1 MTLDANKLLKLRS
14 QRKEGQGYQVT
25 IPQAQTAAQAAHK
38 AVDRRTVDQ
47 GKKAVLG
54 RTANQRTEAAK
65 ARNRVMAG
73 IHDNLAWK
81 DYEALKN
88 FDLKAGQK
96 EIDELERQRGALLKP
111 TSTHPATTYNRGGP
125 STSMT
130 SGISYPAALQ
140 APSKEL
146 TGAYALDKLISQK
159 KQYLNQ
165 AKRIQEGIAL
175 SGVTENADFDR
186 YSGYVSTYTDN
197 FWDKL
202 FENNYD
208 AVYEYINDQNG
219 FRDEYKD
226 SHRAYSRDNPWSDG
240 ESVFEEKGYD
250 YLTDN
255 EIAIYNYHYAKDG
268 KETAE
273 KYLDSIQE
281 TLNHRKATE
290 MFTNMED
297 KTALE
302 LAFHGLAGLDQFESG
317 VKNNFSKADYI
328 PQTAIQM
335 AAGMA
340 REDLADSSIPMWYNF
355 KEKKWEDKVFGA
367 SAGQMAADVIS
378 TTANMAPSVLSS
390 MAVGMVN
397 PAAGTLLGN
406 SMMFAS
412 SAGGAYQEALN
423 LGYDKGQAR
432 YYSMLVGA
440 SEAGLQYLLGG
451 IDELGGKVPG
461 NALKKMLD
469 GVDNAYARF
478 ALNLGGSMASEGLE
492 EGLQEVLTPMF
503 KSMALHA
510 DEDIDWGQ
518 VAYSALLGALTA
530 GALEGPSSIGADAR
544 AVRDAYTPEMEAA
557 LLEAALAEDEDSDVR
572 ALAERY
578 REQGEPLTGSQ
589 IMKLTKAYSA
599 YEEARIQEN
608 APEVDEEQ
616 VSAYTEEVQKRLTE
630 QDVYDNA
637 VVKAVVKKLTG
648 QELNRRERRALE
660 RSAEGKKVLQDM
672 QEGYTKRKPV
682 IDAVR
687 EHTQKKAEAV
697 PAEEG
702 VEAGATEVAEDPLLE
717 AIEAQEIAEAA
728 MAAEEG
734 AENAHSNPVGEAD
747 GFTEETVAES
757 ATVEPSGISE
767 QLTAKGTN
775 PAEVDAED
783 AGTSE
788 TGDVATDRV
797 RGIAREFGLREEF
810 VQEMLSGWTNAEV
823 PLRGIRT
830 VWEMGN
836 RGIPLEQASP
846 FERDRILLL
855 DPDNRRRVYRA
866 GWEAAHGAARDAAS
880 PGTERAAGG
889 SGRTIEEV
897 AGEYGNQAKAV
908 SELYREGQDV
918 EKFASAVQAAWE
930 MGNSGIPMERAISS
944 VRTQDIAEEHRRKA
958 YRLGQGAARVAAQS
972 QDKGNA
978 KKATGGTVRRKGVVK
993 AQSGITISE
1002 LSQTFNDRQR
1012 SAYKL
1017 LSFYAEVTGIDVVL
1031 YKGTQEQETGR
1042 FAHGEDTIYIDIAA
1056 GTNGWDTTD
1065 LSAYTMMRTF
1075 SHEFVHFVE
1084 KWSAE
1089 QYNQLREVV
1098 FSQMEKNGQDAEALV
1113 ELAMQE
1119 QGLDFD
1125 QASREVVAEALTDI
1139 LPDSQFVQTLASKHK
1154 SLFEKIRERLEQ
1166 FVVDLKEHFKKLTGN
1181 NSREAVALKSQVGE
1195 ALGYAEEIL
1204 QVFDKV
1210 AGEAVEA
1217 YQATVMGEEVP
1228 AAEVVAEENGEEPE
1242 AAEEAP
1248 KPDWDE
1254 LGKTIP
1260 DGLRKYHNKFGGKH
1274 PMSVLTVKG
1283 KDGDTV
1289 YAGSGF
1295 LIFRINERLTN
1306 WPGFDG
1312 YMKRLMTPEQFDSFA
1327 GKGKPL
1333 TEQPMIGMNGKIK
1346 VAEFDTPDGTIFCNY
1361 DLLRYLDGNTLT
1373 YKKLGSGSA
1382 IQAVDPATGE
1392 LVGVLMGMKVDGK
1405 NITDKKPGRMKSFKA
1420 AQTVKA
1426 EKPAEVP
1433 KQEAQTIADDRFTIE
1448 ATKGGTV
1455 YVTFPGKP
1463 DAAVR
1468 DALKAQGFKWSPKK
1482 KAWYAKDDPARVAKT
1497 IRDAFDAYDI
1507 GVAEAR
1513 ERGSII
1519 PAAKSKA
1526 LEGLM
1531 KERKDDLRPVID
1543 AFNKGV
1549 ADEINR
1555 QTISEV
1561 KAAEVTPKAEE
1572 PVEAAPAVEVAPEAE
1587 MEGATPSEK
1596 IANAIVRDYL
1606 SKDQVID
1613 SQKLYALADRA
1624 FGGTQAQGAYD
1635 RKDAY
1640 DALELA
1646 VNKYLLDFAKD
1657 MNGDGLKAMQSVR
1670 KLEELLRF
1678 LPTQTVRTQEQQD
1691 FQQFSTPPN
1700 IAYLAAWAGNVQPGE
1715 MVLEPSAGIGG
1726 IAVFAKSWGAEV
1738 AVNELSKRR
1747 LGILERMGFD
1757 HMFNENAEQI
1767 DNVLPENIQPSLVLM
1782 NPPFSSTA
1790 GRTAHNKTSN
1800 AERHIDQALARL
1812 SDGGRLVAVLGKGM
1826 NDADYRKYW
1835 NKVRKEY
1842 TIRANLSIDGS
1853 NYRKYG
1859 TTWGVQLVVIDKVG
1873 PQTGQ
1878 TVTGSFTDLTEVP
1891 GILEEIRNDRKTVE
1905 RPGTGR
1911 SSNVDSLPVPDGR
1924 VDGVSRERGTGSS
1937 ERTPG
1942 EPTRNAGQRSGGSDA
1957 GSSRVRRGTGHGD
1970 LRQTAQAV
1978 LGIEDGQRVRGN
1990 AGADHRADDA
2000 SAGAGELAR
2009 PQSQRTSRLTEEA
2022 AREDDGVY
2030 ATFVIPEVPIPGG
2043 RKHPATLVESAAMS
2057 AVPMPKA
2064 TYTPTLPANVVA
2076 SNLSDAQM
2084 VTVTYAGQAH
2094 SQMLPDG
2101 TRKGFFIGDGTGVGK
2116 GRQIAGV
2123 ILDNFMQG
2131 RTKAVWVS
2139 KNGDLYGDAI
2149 RDWTGTTGRNKDEVL
2164 NHSKTKLN
2172 DPIKGDS
2179 GILFTTYPML
2189 RSGKNSVTRLDQIVS
2204 WLGED
2209 FDGVIA
2215 FDEAHNMGN
2224 LYGKKGSR
2232 GKTAGSE
2239 QAKAGVELQRRLPKA
2254 RIVYVSATAATEV
2267 ENLAYA
2273 ERLGLWG
2280 QGTAFSNAQDFISKI
2295 GSSGLAAMELVVRD
2309 MKAMGAYTAR
2319 SISYQGVAYDTI
2331 EHTLDENQTIIYNT
2345 MSSAWQTVMQ
2355 NVHKALEITGSGKNS
2370 RARANAMGQFYSSMQ
2385 RFYNQA
2391 LTSMSMPS
2399 VIADIRKELAAGHS
2413 CVLQIV
2419 NTNEAQQEKAL
2430 AQAKAENL
2438 ELDDLDLT
2446 PREAL
2451 IGYLETCF
2459 PVQEFEEYTDE
2470 DGKTQSRP
2478 VVNSKGE
2485 PVISRTAVAM
2495 REALIEQINGMS
2507 IPDGPMEMLFDA
2519 FGVEM
2524 VAENTGRSRR
2534 VVPRRQSD
2542 GTVKRVEERRT
2553 LNSRT
2558 ADVQAFQDGK
2568 KRILVFSDAGGT
2580 GKSYHADR
2588 SEKNQQQRIHYVLQ
2602 PGWSASNAVQGFGR
2616 THRSNEASAPIYK
2629 LVTTNIKGQKRFT
2642 STIARRLDQLGALT
2656 KGQRDTGSGM
2666 FGAKDNLETDLA
2678 RDALREFYK
2687 RLGNNQFE
2695 GVDGARV
2702 IDRLGLKDKFYD
2714 EYGSFKMNEV
2724 TSREISTFL
2733 NRILAL
2739 EVDEQNAV
2747 FDQFTGIYEMML
2759 EDAIQKGT
2767 LDTGMENVKADKI
2780 EILDDKIIREDGN
2793 GGAATHYIQAKT
2805 YKKPKVTT
2813 TVADAENRRTG
2824 FVGIYETDNGA
2835 VRAVYRMPDKTTE
2848 WGEVRKQYRL
2858 EGPNQGAK
2866 TTVWLED
2873 TLAKRA
2879 KLLDKK
2885 DWQAAWDKE
2894 VQRVPEYNEDTLH
2907 MLTGALLPI
2916 WNNLPQEGTTKVKRL
2931 IATDGSTYLGRE
2943 IPAHMIDLTLR
2954 QFQASRT
2961 MEQFTPRQVMDK
2973 ALTGT
2978 TFRLSRER
2986 GEIFRSRVSGEWR
2999 IEIKQ
3004 MNDWQLKRYPG
3015 LMTER
3020 INFQTR
3026 YFIPNSP
3033 QGEKL
3038 LEEILKNNP
3047 IRDVGKED
3055 QLQVRRVAL
3064 TDRQVLELA
3073 KGRIDES
3080 KLTPAER
3087 DGFRIFSERLDRL
3100 RTLQEDRAELGQ
3112 LYKEQQFGPGG
3123 DRKAAAETLE
3133 KMHRLDASIEAA
3145 ANKVLE
3151 AEQGAALRKVLQEAR
3166 KVVQKDQADHD
3177 EAVLKEYRQK
3187 TRETAAQRKYRRA
3200 VQFQVKEMQDFILHP
3215 DTKRMKLCPEFLHRP
3230 ILEFLATIDQ
3240 SSKRSLDGGEE
3251 TQADK
3256 RYKDRLD
3263 TLAKVLKK
3271 AQGGDLFESY
3281 LDLPSDLIERMD
3293 EMVEEA
3299 KKVAGKAGGDLTLNR
3314 MNAQQLR
3321 ELSKV
3326 LESLKT
3332 IIKTANTFH
3341 GNAMFRHV
3349 SQAGEALAKF
3359 TKKFADWS
3367 KSRGKLSALGNME
3380 NWIFWKNVR
3389 PFAALS
3395 RFGSAGESIR
3405 DELVEGQDKLARNT
3419 QAVVDFVKGTKRKKG
3434 AYTEEEV
3441 KSWEKE
3447 TKRIRL
3453 AGEDK
3458 AVRLTVAQI
3467 MGLYCMAKREQAIDH
3482 LTHGGFVIQGEDGGI
3497 RKVHM
3502 TVDDLGVFH
3511 DALTRRQRAVADSL
3525 QEYMS
3530 KQGGEW
3536 GNYVTM
3542 RRFGIKAYGEE
3553 FYYPLATYDEKRS
3566 ASIDK
3571 PEGSDLHALLNMSFT
3586 KKLTKGAKNAVMAYS
3601 IFDVFADHM
3610 GAMAQYNAMAL
3621 PVLDAV
3627 KWLNWSQSTVNEKG
3641 FEDTVGVKTELRR
3654 VFGIPP
3660 AKRGKGGN
3668 VSVSKGYAESFLLGI
3683 LKSYNSTSPQATPND
3698 KLGLGLLHRYNR
3710 SQVAW
3715 NASVV
3720 IKQPL
3725 AVFRA
3730 MQVVNP
3736 VHLAAGANP
3745 AAVRKGIEEMLKH
3758 SGIAIWKHLGFYDVN
3773 VSKGMGKLIRQD
3785 DNLLDKITDWGMQ
3798 GAEWADLLTWAM
3810 IWNGCKAQCGG
3821 NMKKTAELFNKVIYE
3836 SQVVDSVLTKTEYMR
3851 DQGFVSR
3858 LLSSF
3863 MSESAAAISPILNDV
3878 YLMEMEMQRKGGSFQ
3893 TAWHKHGGHFMR
3905 SVAVYSVTG
3914 IITTMVAALVSAWRD
3929 DDDYQTFGEKWQEAM
3944 DGAILEELN
3953 PLTKLPLIGDVAEGM
3968 DAVYKAVVKGEDPM
3982 LFLSALP
3989 MGEIIQ
3995 YAVDGGKILHDLIS
4009 GDTNYTW
4016 YGAVRKLLQ
4025 AASGAS
4031 GIPAATFS
4039 REIVDVWNNIIVPM
4053 APSLGIEHKVKTYRK
4068 DAAAEIRDAFTGGYL
4083 TEEEATDKIT
4093 ELVEGAN
4100 GDKAKLKELGFS
4112 SIEDENDI
4120 YWKLRGWENGSDW
4133 NKYDALEQAM
4143 AKGGDIS
4150 GEMDELTTHG
4160 VKEKTVRTK
4169 IKDIIGDWLREGV
4182 ISEAEAE
4189 KLLVKY
4195 GEDRSG
4201 DAADRVQEWKCEIET
4216 GIPFSGIKE
4225 AYLDDEIT
4233 EAEAKRMY
4241 MKYGGYSERR
4251 AEDTIT
4257 EWKAEYDTGTAFSDT
4272 RDAYVSGEMTAD
4284 TARSV
4289 LQTYGGYSK
4298 SEAESKVLQWQCEI
4312 DTGVRYDDVQQL
4324 YVDGE
4329 MTADKARELRVKYGE
4344 SSIED
4349 ARKTVLQWQCEKDNG
4364 IKYSDIDVAY
4374 LSGDITEETAIKW
4387 LVKYGEKDEETA
4399 ALATQAYRWRD
4410 QHTEY
4415 KDLSDSAI
4423 DRYIDFCEDAN
4434 ISIPA
4439 FYEARKQV
4447 SEISEA
4453 GGTVKDNVVRYI
4465 RSLPLSRQQKWAMWY
4480 AVKTKSWKDNVSF

>member
-1 MTLDANKLLKLRS
+1 MSKRDELWSKYGGGNHEAAIKRAQ
-14 QRKEGQGYQVT
+14 QRQVT
-25 IPQAQTAAQAAHK
+25 
-38 AVDRRTVDQ
+38 
-47 GKKAVLG
+47 G
-54 RTANQRTEAAK
+54 
-65 ARNRVMAG
+65 
-73 IHDNLAWK
+73 
-81 DYEALKN
+81 
-88 FDLKAGQK
+88 
-96 EIDELERQRGALLKP
+96 
-111 TSTHPATTYNRGGP
+111 
-125 STSMT
+125 
-130 SGISYPAALQ
+130 
-140 APSKEL
+140 
-146 TGAYALDKLISQK
+146 QK
-159 KQYLNQ
+159 KQQ
-165 AKRIQEGIAL
+165 AEHDAQWVSQNKGQIQQRRDADKQRRAMRRDERNDPEKARLRFAAAPGSAFYDPEYTSL
-175 SGVTENADFDR
+175 SRVDTQNADPTYRWINDAQFRADAQR
-186 YSGYVSTYTDN
+186 YGAQSTTPDLPEAAGTQDVAKA
-197 FWDKL
+197 WL
-202 FENNYD
+202 LENGSPDYGALIAANYD
-208 AVYEYINDQNG
+208 QMSE
-219 FRDEYKD
+219 DERK
-226 SHRAYSRDNPWSDG
+226 
-240 ESVFEEKGYD
+240 
-250 YLTDN
+250 L
-255 EIAIYNYHYAKDG
+255 YNYHYAKGGAEQADAYLRLIAG
-268 KETAE
+268 ELNLRRAATDFEKIEGKTGLELLSGIGAGFDQYARGLSGLVNKETAPASVAQY
-273 KYLDSIQE
+273 KS
-281 TLNHRKATE
+281 
-290 MFTNMED
+290 
-297 KTALE
+297 
-302 LAFHGLAGLDQFESG
+302 
-317 VKNNFSKADYI
+317 
-328 PQTAIQM
+328 QM
-335 AAGMA
+335 V
-340 REDLADSSIPMWYNF
+340 REDLADNGPKLPGWLG
-355 KEKKWEDKVFGA
+355 GA
-367 SAGQMAADVIS
+367 SLGQMGYDAIT
-378 TTANMAPSVLSS
+378 TTANMAPSILASTIAN
-390 MAVGMVN
+390 MAAPGAGTWIGSGTMGAG
-397 PAAGTLLGN
+397 AAGN
-406 SMMFAS
+406 AR
-412 SAGGAYQEALN
+412 QEALRQ
-423 LGYDKGQAR
+423 GYSNAQATT
-432 YYSMLVGA
+432 YGILVGGA
-440 SEAGLQYLLGG
+440 EMAMEKILGG
-451 IDELGGKVPG
+451 ISTFGKGGVGKIADKLSSGRVST
-461 NALKKMLD
+461 ALKGLD
-469 GVDNAYARF
+469 ST
-478 ALNLGGSMASEGLE
+478 LL
-492 EGLQEVLTPMF
+492 
-503 KSMALHA
+503 
-510 DEDIDWGQ
+510 Q
-518 VAYSALLGALTA
+518 VAAKVGDSALSEFSEEYVQELLDPILRNLVLGEENELSLYTPEALYSGLLGALTGGLLESPNA
-530 GALEGPSSIGADAR
+530 VMEGGAAAAEARVFRQEQQGMADAMQSDID
-544 AVRDAYTPEMEAA
+544 DAAA
-557 LLEAALAEDEDSDVR
+557 RLEAMDVEDTTVAR
-572 ALAERY
+572 AIAKTLWG
-578 REQGEPLTGSQ
+578 QG
-589 IMKLTKAYSA
+589 
-599 YEEARIQEN
+599 
-608 APEVDEEQ
+608 
-616 VSAYTEEVQKRLTE
+616 
-630 QDVYDNA
+630 
-637 VVKAVVKKLTG
+637 
-648 QELNRRERRALE
+648 LNRRERRALQHSE
-660 RSAEGKKVLQDM
+660 AGQNVLDEM
-672 QEGYTKRKPV
+672 WG
-682 IDAVR
+682 
-687 EHTQKKAEAV
+687 QKHY
-697 PAEEG
+697 PAEE
-702 VEAGATEVAEDPLLE
+702 AAAATD
-717 AIEAQEIAEAA
+717 AQEV
-728 MAAEEG
+728 EES
-734 AENAHSNPVGEAD
+734 AENAHSEPVSEAD
-747 GFTEETVAES
+747 EFTEGTVAEN
-757 ATVEPSGISE
+757 ATAEPSGVFG
-767 QLTAKGTN
+767 QLERSVNESVDTVNETVDTASDPVDTSVDAVEEATPVGDD
-775 PAEVDAED
+775 PGAEVEP
-783 AGTSE
+783 E
-788 TGDVATDRV
+788 
-797 RGIAREFGLREEF
+797 
-810 VQEMLSGWTNAEV
+810 VQ
-823 PLRGIRT
+823 
-830 VWEMGN
+830 
-836 RGIPLEQASP
+836 
-846 FERDRILLL
+846 
-855 DPDNRRRVYRA
+855 
-866 GWEAAHGAARDAAS
+866 
-880 PGTERAAGG
+880 
-889 SGRTIEEV
+889 GRTIEEV
-897 AGEYGNQAKAV
+897 AGEYGNQSKAV
-908 SELYREGQDV
+908 SDLYQEGQDV
-918 EKFASAVQAAWE
+918 EAFASAVRAAWE
-930 MGNSGIPMERAISS
+930 MGGSGIPMERVNGSQ
-944 VRTQDIAEEHRRKA
+944 RTQSITPEQRRTA
-958 YRLGQGAARVAAQS
+958 YLLGQGAARVAAQS
-972 QDKGNA
+972 QDTSNA
-978 KKATGGTVRRKGVVK
+978 KKATSGTLRRKGVVK
-993 AQSGITISE
+993 AQSGITIDE
-1002 LSQTFNDRQR
+1002 LSKTFNDRQR

-1017 LSFYAEVTGIDVVL
+1017 LKFYAEVTGIDVVL
-1031 YKGTQEQETGR
+1031 YKGTQEQESGR
-1042 FAHGEDTIYIDIAA
+1042 FAHGEDTIYIDITA

-1113 ELAMQE
+1113 ELAVQE
-1119 QGLDFD
+1119 QGLSFD

-1139 LPDSQFVQTLASKHK
+1139 LPDSQFVQILASKHK
-1154 SLFEKIRERLEQ
+1154 SLFEKIKERLEA
-1166 FVVDLKEHFKKLTGN
+1166 FVAELKDHWKKLTGN
-1181 NSREAVALKSQVGE
+1181 NSREAVALKTQVGE
-1195 ALGYAEEIL
+1195 ALGYAEEIVQL
-1204 QVFDKV
+1204 FDRA

-1228 AAEVVAEENGEEPE
+1228 AAETVEEATMEPE
-1242 AAEEAP
+1242 EGEVAVEESP

-1274 PMSVLTVKG
+1274 PMSVLTAKG

-1289 YAGSGF
+1289 YAGSGY
-1295 LIFRINERLTN
+1295 LVFRIDERLTN

-1312 YMKRLMTPEQFDSFA
+1312 YTKRLMTPEQFDSFA

-1333 TEQPMIGMNGKIK
+1333 TEQPMIGTNGKIK
-1346 VAEFDTPDGTIFCNY
+1346 VAEFNTPDGTIFCNY

-1405 NITDKKPGRMKSFKA
+1405 NITDKKPGKMKSFKE

-1426 EKPAEVP
+1426 EKPAEAP
-1433 KQEAQTIADDRFTIE
+1433 KQEAQTITDDRFTIE
-1448 ATKGGTV
+1448 ATKGGMV
-1455 YVTFPGKP
+1455 YVTFSGKP
-1463 DAAVR
+1463 DEVVR
-1468 DALKAQGFKWSPKK
+1468 TVLKGMGFKWSPKK
-1482 KAWYAKDDPARVAKT
+1482 KAWYGNGDISETADM
-1497 IRDAFDAYDI
+1497 IRGAFDMASSRVDMMLNQA
-1507 GVAEAR
+1507 VETAR
-1513 ERGSII
+1513 EW
-1519 PAAKSKA
+1519 
-1526 LEGLM
+1526 
-1531 KERKDDLRPVID
+1531 
-1543 AFNKGV
+1543 
-1549 ADEINR
+1549 DEKHG
-1555 QTISEV
+1555 IS
-1561 KAAEVTPKAEE
+1561 EE
-1572 PVEAAPAVEVAPEAE
+1572 PVEPVAHADPYDRIREELRTSNKTVIGGYSYELTLTPGAGYTAVIAKDGRQLLNKWIDQRRDAIDYMIDIARNSGYPMEDAAPKTEEAAPAVEE

-1596 IANAIVRDYL
+1596 LANAVLADFLR
-1606 SKDQVID
+1606 KDQVID
-1613 SQKLYALADRA
+1613 SQKLYALADKA

-1800 AERHIDQALARL
+1800 AERHIDQALSRL

-1878 TVTGSFTDLTEVP
+1878 TVTGSFTDLTQVP
-1891 GILEEIRNDRKTVE
+1891 GILEEIRNDRKAVQRAGTDGGEHRE
-1905 RPGTGR
+1905 RMGVSAQRDGASETG
-1911 SSNVDSLPVPDGR
+1911 SEGGR
-1924 VDGVSRERGTGSS
+1924 VGDPGKSA
-1937 ERTPG
+1937 RT
-1942 EPTRNAGQRSGGSDA
+1942 AGKRSGTSHEGSRA
-1957 GSSRVRRGTGHGD
+1957 VRNQPDDGGLRKSGADSGQGEVGRDVRAD
-1970 LRQTAQAV
+1970 LRT
-1978 LGIEDGQRVRGN
+1978 
-1990 AGADHRADDA
+1990 DHRADHE

-2009 PQSQRTSRLTEEA
+2009 PQSQRTRRLTEEA
-2022 AREDDGVY
+2022 PREDDGVY

-2043 RKHPATLVESAAMS
+2043 KKHPATLVESAAMS

-2064 TYTPTLPANVVA
+2064 TYVPTLPANVVA
-2076 SNLSDAQM
+2076 NNLSDAQM
-2084 VTVTYAGQAH
+2084 VTVTYAGQSH

-2101 TRKGFFIGDGTGVGK
+2101 SRRGFFIGDGTGVGK
-2116 GRQIAGV
+2116 GRQIAGI

-2139 KNGDLYGDAI
+2139 KNGDLYGDAV
-2149 RDWTGTTGRNKDEVL
+2149 RDWTGTTGRSKDEVL

-2189 RSGKNSVTRLDQIVS
+2189 RSGKNDVTRLDQIVS

-2267 ENLAYA
+2267 DNLAYA

-2280 QGTAFSNAQDFISKI
+2280 RGTAFSNAQDFISKI

-2419 NTNEAQQEKAL
+2419 NTNEAQQNKAL

-2470 DGKTQSRP
+2470 EGNLKSRP
-2478 VVNSKGE
+2478 VTNSKGE

-2519 FGVEM
+2519 FGTEQ

-2687 RLGNNQFE
+2687 RLGSNQFE

-2805 YKKPKVTT
+2805 YKKPKITT

-2873 TLAKRA
+2873 TLTKRA

-2885 DWQAAWDKE
+2885 DWQKAWDKE
-2894 VQRVPEYNEDTLH
+2894 VQQVPEYNEDTLH

-2961 MEQFTPRQVMDK
+2961 MERFTPRQVMDK

-3004 MNDWQLKRYPG
+3004 MNDWQLKRYSG

-3026 YFIPNSP
+3026 HFIPNSP

-3038 LEEILKNNP
+3038 LEEILRNNP
-3047 IRDVGKED
+3047 IRDTGHED

-3112 LYKEQQFGPGG
+3112 LYKEQQFGKDG

-3177 EAVLKEYRQK
+3177 EAVLKEYRQ
-3187 TRETAAQRKYRRA
+3187 RRNESVAQRKYRKAIQRE
-3200 VQFQVKEMQDFILHP
+3200 VKTLREWLVHP
-3215 DTKRMKLCPEFLHRP
+3215 DNKNALKHIPDVLKGPVGSF
-3230 ILEFLATIDQ
+3230 IAAIDLT
-3240 SSKRSLDGGEE
+3240 STNGG
-3251 TQADK
+3251 TQADERMAKKMQAVLDAYK
-3256 RYKDRLD
+3256 RHIDDVGGLYSGYTDLPPDFVDRL
-3263 TLAKVLKK
+3263 TEMVNKTWQIAKSGSGTYKIK
-3271 AQGGDLFESY
+3271 GGDMSAA
-3281 LDLPSDLIERMD
+3281 DLRALYQLIK
-3293 EMVEEA
+3293 EMKRHITTV
-3299 KKVAGKAGGDLTLNR
+3299 NR
-3314 MNAQQLR
+3314 
-3321 ELSKV
+3321 
-3326 LESLKT
+3326 
-3332 IIKTANTFH
+3332 FH
-3341 GNAMFRHV
+3341 ANAMFQFASDAAQDTMQHLGRMGKHQN
-3349 SQAGEALAKF
+3349 SQLGG
-3359 TKKFADWS
+3359 ADQF
-3367 KSRGKLSALGNME
+3367 L
-3380 NWIFWKNVR
+3380 FWKNVR
-3389 PFAALS
+3389 PAYIFE
-3395 RFGSAGESIR
+3395 RFGKGGMAIYDGLR
-3405 DELVEGQDKLARNT
+3405 RGQGQLARNT
-3419 QAVVDFVKGTKRKKG
+3419 EVIKKFADR
-3434 AYTEEEV
+3434 AYTAREV
-3441 KSWEKE
+3441 NAWEKE
-3447 TKRIRL
+3447 IKTVRL
-3453 AGEDK
+3453 PGEGGK
-3458 AVRLTVAQI
+3458 IRLTVAQI
-3467 MGLYCMAKREQAIDH
+3467 MSLYCLSKREQAVPH
-3482 LTHGGFVIQGEDGGI
+3482 LLGGGI
-3497 RKVHM
+3497 RGANIEGTDTEARHL
-3502 TVDDLGVFH
+3502 TPEDLQAIIGR
-3511 DALTRRQRAVADSL
+3511 LTKRQRAVADSL
-3525 QEYMS
+3525 QKFMS
-3530 KQGGEW
+3530 EQGGEW
-3536 GNYVTM
+3536 GNAVTVK
-3542 RRFGIKAYGEE
+3542 RFGERQFTEE
-3553 FYYPLATYDEKRS
+3553 HYFPISTDGQLRNAE
-3566 ASIDK
+3566 ADK
-3571 PEGSDLHALLNMSFT
+3571 PDGSDLYALLNMSFT
-3586 KKLTKGAKNAVMAYS
+3586 KKLTPNANNRVMLYS
-3601 IFDVFADHM
+3601 VFDVFANHM
-3610 GAMAQYNAMAL
+3610 AGMAQYNAMAL
-3621 PVLDAV
+3621 PVLDALKWFNYRETWKTVDGKPSQDSVREQMV
-3627 KWLNWSQSTVNEKG
+3627 KAFGAPVSKG
-3641 FEDTVGVKTELRR
+3641 GVKD
-3654 VFGIPP
+3654 G
-3660 AKRGKGGN
+3660 
-3668 VSVSKGYAESFLLGI
+3668 KGYAEQFVLNI
-3683 LKSYNSTSPQATPND
+3683 LRSYNGTEAQGTPND
-3698 KLGLGLLHRYNR
+3698 SMGMQMLHRYNR
-3710 SQVAW
+3710 AQVAW

-3720 IKQPL
+3720 LKQPL
-3725 AVFRA
+3725 AILRA
-3730 MQVVNP
+3730 AQEIPYSAIMKGM
-3736 VHLAAGANP
+3736 AASP
-3745 AAVRKGIEEMLKH
+3745 AQRKRDITEMLKH
-3758 SGIAIWKHLGFYDVN
+3758 SGIAAWKNLGFYDVN
-3773 VSKGMGKLIRQD
+3773 ISRGLGKLIKHND
-3785 DNLLDKITDWGMQ
+3785 TILEKYVEKGMAA
-3798 GAEWADLLTWAM
+3798 AEWADRQTWGA
-3810 IWNGCKAQCGG
+3810 IWHACKEQSGG
-3821 NMKKTAELFNKVIYE
+3821 NMEKTAKLFEDVIYKT
-3836 SQVVDSVLTKTEYMR
+3836 QVVDSILTKTEYMR
-3851 DQGFVSR
+3851 DKGFFSR
-3858 LLSSF
+3858 LTSSF
-3863 MSESAAAISPILNDV
+3863 MSEPVTAVSPFLETAFRIK
-3878 YLMEMEMQRKGGSFQ
+3878 EEASRKGGSFQ
-3893 TAWHKHGGHFMR
+3893 TAWQKHGGKLGR
-3905 SVAVYSVTG
+3905 YAYVYGVTAVLT
-3914 IITTMVAALVSAWRD
+3914 AALQSVIDAWRD
-3929 DDDYQTFGEKWQEAM
+3929 DDDYQTFWEKMQETFA
-3944 DGAILEELN
+3944 GNIGEELD
-3953 PLTKLPLIGDVAEGM
+3953 PFEKIPVVKEIATVFSALGGLAKGEDVWLQISTLPLGDVAEYTV
-3968 DAVYKAVVKGEDPM
+3968 DATEILFKKLKGQNT
-3982 LFLSALP
+3982 
-3989 MGEIIQ
+3989 G
-3995 YAVDGGKILHDLIS
+3995 
-4009 GDTNYTW
+4009 YTW
-4016 YGAVRKLLQ
+4016 YGMVRKYLQ
-4025 AASGAS
+4025 AASGLT
-4031 GIPAATFS
+4031 GVPGATPV
-4039 REIVDVWNNIIVPM
+4039 REAVDIWNNLVGRM
-4053 APSLGIEHKVKTYRK
+4053 APSLKVKTYERK
-4068 DAAAEIRDAFTGGYL
+4068 PADELRDAFLGGYVD
-4083 TEEEATDKIT
+4083 EEEAI
-4093 ELVEGAN
+4093 
-4100 GDKAKLKELGFS
+4100 AKLLELGKA
-4112 SIEDENDI
+4112 EDENEA

-4133 NKYDALEQAM
+4133 NKYDALAKAM
-4143 AKGGDIS
+4143 AKGEDIS
-4150 GEMDELTTHG
+4150 GAMDELTTHG
-4160 VKEKTVRTK
+4160 VKEKTVRSQ
-4169 IKDIIGDWLREGV
+4169 IRSIINEWLQSGA
-4182 ISEAEAE
+4182 ITEAEAR
-4189 KLLVKY
+4189 KLLTRY
-4195 GEDRSG
+4195 GDRDSG
-4201 DAADRVQEWKCEIET
+4201 EASEAVQEWKCEIDT
-4216 GIPFSGIKE
+4216 GIPFAGIKE
-4225 AYLDDEIT
+4225 AYLDGEIT
-4233 EAEAKRMY
+4233 ADRAKQMY
-4241 MKYGGYSERR
+4241 EKYGGYDSDKAQEAVERWR
-4251 AEDTIT
+4251 AEK
-4257 EWKAEYDTGTAFSDT
+4257 ETGTAYDDIAEAVLDGELSEKQ
-4272 RDAYVSGEMTAD
+4272 AAQMYVD
-4284 TARSV
+4284 
-4289 LQTYGGYSK
+4289 YGGYEATEAQEMAHRLAFIRDNPGCPDISSAAVADYEDYCKGAGIRAKVFYDAWKKFNATNSIKDENGKTVTSK
-4298 SEAESKVLQWQCEI
+4298 REQVLAQIDAMNLTAKQKDALYFAFGYAESKLW
-4312 DTGVRYDDVQQL
+4312 DTP
-4324 YVDGE
+4324 
-4329 MTADKARELRVKYGE
+4329 
-4344 SSIED
+4344 
-4349 ARKTVLQWQCEKDNG
+4349 W
-4364 IKYSDIDVAY
+4364 
-4374 LSGDITEETAIKW
+4374 
-4387 LVKYGEKDEETA
+4387 
-4399 ALATQAYRWRD
+4399 
-4410 QHTEY
+4410 H
-4415 KDLSDSAI
+4415 
-4423 DRYIDFCEDAN
+4423 
-4434 ISIPA
+4434 
-4439 FYEARKQV
+4439 
-4447 SEISEA
+4447 
-4453 GGTVKDNVVRYI
+4453 
-4465 RSLPLSRQQKWAMWY
+4465 
-4480 AVKTKSWKDNVSF
+4480 